1 MKKYSMI
8 LAAVALVAVMAGSAA
23 AADHVAKSTL
33 SNMGFGSAS
42 IMSDADGLA
51 VRGKGTYAYAWGQS
65 SASYYNR
72 NGGNTS
78 YNGYDVGATHKYGSS
93 TAVGANASVAGSAS
107 NYGFKVNF
115 AGGGSFGYA
124 K

>member
-8 LAAVALVAVMAGSAA
+8 LAAVVLVAAMAGTAA

-33 SNMGFGSAS
+33 SSMGFGSAS
-42 IMSDADGLA
+42 IMSDTDGLA

-65 SASYYNR
+65 TANYSNR
-72 NGGNTS
+72 NGSNTS
-78 YNGYDVGATHKYGSS
+78 YNGYDVGATNKYRSS
-93 TAVGANASVAGSAS
+93 TAVGANVSVAGSAS
-107 NYGFKVNF
+107 NYGYKVNF